1 MMDFLGKLLDLLYPR
16 RCTFCHCLMRSEGG
30 VCADCRKKLP
40 YTGELGRE
48 QKFSHVAR
56 CVSPLYYEGD
66 VRASLHRYKF
76 GNLTGYAAE
85 YTDLLL
91 KCLDESA
98 VTCDSITW
106 VPLSRRR
113 LRKRG
118 YDQARL
124 LAEEISRRSGVP
136 CEPMLKKLRDNP
148 AQSRTGNAERRRAN
162 VAGIYACPDEALV
175 KDKRVLLVDD
185 IVTTGATL
193 SECARVLKQSGA
205 KLVCAVTVAR
215 ARP

>member
-1 MMDFLGKLLDLLYPR
+1 MMRLWEKILDLLYPR
-16 RCTFCHCLMRSEGG
+16 RCAFCHCLMRTEGG
-30 VCADCRKKLP
+30 ICRDCLKKLP

-76 GNLTGYAAE
+76 GNLTAYAAE

-98 VTCDSITW
+98 ISCDSITW
-106 VPLSRRR
+106 VPLSRKR
-113 LRKRG
+113 LRRRG

-124 LAEEISRRSGVP
+124 LAEEISFRSGVP
-136 CEPMLKKLRDNP
+136 CEPMLRKLRNNP
-148 AQSRTGNAERRRAN
+148 AQSRTGNAAKRKAN
-162 VAGIYACPDEALV
+162 VAGLYACPDEALV
-175 KDKRVLLVDD
+175 KGKRVLLVDD

-193 SECARVLKQSGA
+193 SECASVLIRSGA
-205 KLVCAVTVAR
+205 AQVCAVTVAR
-215 ARP
+215 SRP